1 MTLEIESAKVR
12 FLWPVRVYW
21 EDTDAGGV
29 VYHAS
34 YLRFFERARTE
45 WLRAQGIEQ
54 SLLRSE
60 GNVIFVLSRIEV
72 QYLRPARLDDLLE
85 VRLALRELKR
95 ASFVVEQQIVRGSDT
110 TLICTGL
117 ARIACLHE
125 QSFRPQSMP
134 AHIHAL
140 IGT

>member
-1 MTLEIESAKVR
+1 METQAVR
-12 FLWPVRVYW
+12 FVWPVRVYW

-54 SLLRSE
+54 GLLRAE
-60 GNVIFVLSRIEV
+60 GNVLFVLSRIDV

-85 VRLALRELKR
+85 VRLALQELKR
-95 ASFVVEQQIVRGSDT
+95 ASFIAQQHIVRSADQV
-110 TLICTGL
+110 LLCTGL

-125 QSFRPQSMP
+125 QSFRPQAMP
-134 AHIHAL
+134 PHVHAL
-140 IGT
+140 IKA